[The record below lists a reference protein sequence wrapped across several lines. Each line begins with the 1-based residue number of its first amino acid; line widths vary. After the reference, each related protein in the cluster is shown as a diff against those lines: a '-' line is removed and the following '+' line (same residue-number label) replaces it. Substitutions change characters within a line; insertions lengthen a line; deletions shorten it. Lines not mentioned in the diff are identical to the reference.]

1 MRITSRLFFIL
12 GGYIGM
18 RLSEKVLFAIT
29 SDERYSCQSLLNC
42 FLVSNGF
49 IYKKRRELLK

>member
-12 GGYIGM
+12 GAYIGM

-29 SDERYSCQSLLNC
+29 SNEGNRY
-42 FLVSNGF
+42 
-49 IYKKRRELLK
+49 